1 MDKPDQRSIP
11 QVSIVHVEGELFF
24 GAADLFRD
32 QMRRICEEPNLKI
45 VILKMRNAHNMDAT
59 GVMALEELLLYM
71 SEKGRYLILSEVKA
85 DMVRVLRNSGLYEE
99 IEERN
104 IFRDE
109 PGNPTMSTA
118 RALKRAKEHLGDD
131 LADVSIYVDP
141 IRDKTKQGERP

>member
-1 MDKPDQRSIP
+1 
-11 QVSIVHVEGELFF
+11 
-24 GAADLFRD
+24 
-32 QMRRICEEPNLKI
+32 MRRICEEPNLKI